1 MYWYFR
7 KEKTMNYEQWHKEY
21 HEKKIGN
28 PKKELDEKD
37 ILILAKLGIE
47 IKDKEYTEYELEV
60 LTIEV
65 GAYYRDE
72 TMNKFDL
79 EFTKDLKI
87 TGVTKEEYT
96 YIQDKV
102 DSLYNKFSKYFAKF
116 RLEA

>member
-1 MYWYFR
+1 
-7 KEKTMNYEQWHKEY
+7 
-21 HEKKIGN
+21 
-28 PKKELDEKD
+28 
-37 ILILAKLGIE
+37 
-47 IKDKEYTEYELEV
+47 
-60 LTIEV
+60 
-65 GAYYRDE
+65 
-72 TMNKFDL
+72 MNKFDL

>member
-1 MYWYFR
+1 
-7 KEKTMNYEQWHKEY
+7 MNYEEWHKEY
-21 HEKKIGN
+21 LEKKIGN

-37 ILILAKLGIE
+37 VLILKKLGIE

-60 LTIEV
+60 LTIDV

-72 TMNKFDL
+72 TMNEFDL
-79 EFTKDLKI
+79 ECTKDLKS

-96 YIQDKV
+96 HIQDKV
-102 DSLYNKFSKYFAKF
+102 DSIYNKFSKNFAKF